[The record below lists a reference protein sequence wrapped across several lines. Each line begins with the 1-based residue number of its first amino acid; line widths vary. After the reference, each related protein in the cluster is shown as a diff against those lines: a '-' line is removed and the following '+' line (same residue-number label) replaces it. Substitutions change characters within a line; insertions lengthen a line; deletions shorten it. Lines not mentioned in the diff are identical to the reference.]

1 VGLVGEGHGA
11 ASKKVPEHRIIIE
24 SDEIPV
30 SPYFSP
36 LRMQH
41 QRILMQVFSRQ
52 ILPLSGGRCNAHNQN
67 WVFVIA
73 LSVCGEL
80 LIRARTTRGPP
91 GDRIMVPLSEI

>member
-1 VGLVGEGHGA
+1 MGLVGEGHGA
-11 ASKKVPEHRIIIE
+11 VSKKVPEHRIIIE

-52 ILPLSGGRCNAHNQN
+52 ILPLSGGRCNAHDQN
-67 WVFVIA
+67 WVFVIREFA
-73 LSVCGEL
+73 QGDLGGRKTGYFL
-80 LIRARTTRGPP
+80 LT
-91 GDRIMVPLSEI
+91 

>member
-1 VGLVGEGHGA
+1 MGLVGEGHGA
-11 ASKKVPEHRIIIE
+11 VSKKVPEHRIIIE

-52 ILPLSGGRCNAHNQN
+52 ILLLSGGRCNAHDQN

-80 LIRARTTRGPP
+80 LIRARTTRNPP
-91 GDRIMVPLSEI
+91 WR